1 MSESSMQELLTRLA
15 GRGSDQSGSDSWAAV
30 AATVPDYDKAK
41 SAAAAQVER
50 ERQEK
55 LNQLLGR
62 IAKLSGGKQPESE
75 ATDNGAAAPDEFYPI
90 EPTSFAA
97 AKLAESE
104 VESLILKF
112 LLAQGDANGHEIA
125 DQVKLPFVLIEE
137 LLRQI
142 KQDQLV
148 VHRGAAPMNDYQFQL
163 TDLGRERPR
172 RYSEHCTYFGSA
184 PVHLSNYLP
193 SVAAQSLTNQH
204 PTVDALR
211 HAFEDLLISPRMM
224 ARLGPAINS
233 GRGLFL
239 FGAAGNGKTS
249 IAERVTHS
257 FRQFLWILR
266 SICVDGEIIRLYD
279 PSAHE
284 EAPLDGPAGLID
296 QRKIDKRWIRIR
308 RPTIVAGGELTMDNL
323 EVTMNTANGISEAP
337 LQLKSNCGTL
347 VIDDFGRQRM
357 STDELLN
364 RWIVPLEKRY
374 DYLNLASGKK
384 IQVPFDQLII
394 FSTNL
399 EPRDLVD
406 EAFLRRVPYKIE
418 VIDPTEDEFCSL
430 FQMMCP
436 KLGFEY
442 RDEPIQYLLEKHYR
456 QVKRPMRCCQP
467 RDLLLQV
474 RNFCLFHNF
483 PLELTNEY
491 FDFAVENY
499 FAVM

>member
-112 LLAQGDANGHEIA
+112 LLAQGDANGHETA

-137 LLRQI
+137 LLRQM

-163 TDLGRERPR
+163 TDLGRERAR
-172 RYSEHCTYFGSA
+172 RFAEHCTYFGAA
-184 PVHLSNYLP
+184 PVFLNDYIE
-193 SVAAQSLTNQH
+193 SVKEQSITKQR
-204 PTVDALR
+204 PTVEDLQR
-211 HAFEDLLISPRMM
+211 AFEDLLINPRMM

-239 FGAAGNGKTS
+239 FGAPGNGKTS
-249 IAERVTHS
+249 IAERVTKA
-257 FRQFLWILR
+257 FGQFIWIPR
-266 SICVDGEIIRLYD
+266 AVGVDGEIIRL
-279 PSAHE
+279 
-284 EAPLDGPAGLID
+284 
-296 QRKIDKRWIRIR
+296 
-308 RPTIVAGGELTMDNL
+308 
-323 EVTMNTANGISEAP
+323 
-337 LQLKSNCGTL
+337 
-347 VIDDFGRQRM
+347 F
-357 STDELLN
+357 
-364 RWIVPLEKRY
+364 
-374 DYLNLASGKK
+374 
-384 IQVPFDQLII
+384 
-394 FSTNL
+394 
-399 EPRDLVD
+399 
-406 EAFLRRVPYKIE
+406 
-418 VIDPTEDEFCSL
+418 
-430 FQMMCP
+430 
-436 KLGFEY
+436 
-442 RDEPIQYLLEKHYR
+442 
-456 QVKRPMRCCQP
+456 
-467 RDLLLQV
+467 
-474 RNFCLFHNF
+474 
-483 PLELTNEY
+483 
-491 FDFAVENY
+491 
-499 FAVM
+499 